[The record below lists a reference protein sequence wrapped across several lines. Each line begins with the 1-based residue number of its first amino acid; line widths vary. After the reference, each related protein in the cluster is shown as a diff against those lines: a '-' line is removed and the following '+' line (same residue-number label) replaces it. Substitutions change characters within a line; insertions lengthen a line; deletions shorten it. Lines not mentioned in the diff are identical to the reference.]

1 MDSDAVV
8 IRRLIAAAARSGA
21 RLIAEAAH
29 TINGW
34 AVLADPIA
42 GAIYSTPP
50 DAAED
55 GIRAA
60 AAPPATDA
68 GETTP
73 VTVHPVAGAALVLC
87 PGTDTSSRRADLV
100 ATATTGL
107 LDVRARRTLD
117 LRPAEIR
124 LHTAAVRLLLRGETT
139 LAHTILGTLA
149 PTATVYRLTGPDP
162 QRAHHAL
169 RRALQPTAPDNGEH
183 TLLTLQGGELTVI
196 ALHPAADNGRVLRL
210 IARAA
215 ERHHLLGGVADP
227 CALDMITTAWDEAGQ
242 AQTAATPGHR
252 LAPVTG
258 LGDRALLRLIPPDR
272 LTAWARTLLHPLD
285 TTARRLLNIW
295 LRTASIGTTA
305 HILGVSRATVR
316 TRLRTTAHLLH
327 TPLDS
332 ATTQAQLLLALR
344 TPTPTPDAAATADP
358 PPTRDPSSRAPLPVA
373 LTDEPTAHRWAT
385 TLLAPL
391 DAPPLRIALRVW
403 LQHLGHTAPA
413 ADALGLHRTTLN
425 RWLDEITERLAADLT
440 SPATRAELHL
450 ACLTLDEH
458 SGPGGLPRRG
468 GRTFTGGAPAE
479 RTPPPPE
486 K

>member
-21 RLIAEAAH
+21 QLIAEAAH
-29 TINGW
+29 TTGGW

-42 GAIYSTPP
+42 GAVYSTPP

-73 VTVHPVAGAALVLC
+73 VTVHPAAGAFLVLC

-183 TLLTLQGGELTVI
+183 TLLTLQGAELTVI
-196 ALHPAADNGRVLRL
+196 ALHHPAADNGRVLRL
-210 IARAA
+210 IARTA

-227 CALDMITTAWDEAGQ
+227 CALDMITTAFDEAGQ
-242 AQTAATPGHR
+242 AQAAATPGHR

-258 LGDRALLRLIPPDR
+258 LGDRALLRLLPPDQV
-272 LTAWARTLLHPLD
+272 TAWAHTLLHPLD
-285 TTARRLLNIW
+285 AAARRLLNIW
-295 LRTASIGTTA
+295 LRSASIGTTA

-344 TPTPTPDAAATADP
+344 TPTPEAAATADP
-358 PPTRDPSSRAPLPVA
+358 PPNREPSSRAPLPVA
-373 LTDEPTAHRWAT
+373 LTDEPAAHRWTT

-391 DAPPLRIALRVW
+391 DAPPLRIALRVGCSTSATPPR
-403 LQHLGHTAPA
+403 QPTPSDFTAP
-413 ADALGLHRTTLN
+413 
-425 RWLDEITERLAADLT
+425 
-440 SPATRAELHL
+440 P
-450 ACLTLDEH
+450 
-458 SGPGGLPRRG
+458 
-468 GRTFTGGAPAE
+468 
-479 RTPPPPE
+479 
-486 K
+486 